1 MSAMQ
6 EFFDGWQRKLIGR
19 MLTFLLSVF
28 TAGVVLYLL
37 VQIVHAIAFL
47 QPVLIPLAMATILA
61 FLLEPVVRVLCARTH
76 RSRTV
81 VVLTLMAIVALS
93 VAAAGVYVVPKVY
106 ESTVN
111 MIHDAPAF
119 AEKAQQKLFALL
131 NATQRKVDSIN
142 KQPPPPPPGAALPK
156 SSSAAD
162 VDPQSSA
169 SGNPAPSA
177 SPGPIDPQKKD
188 SVAAAADLNKNGTI
202 DVGDLQAW
210 LSGQLPKL
218 QAQAPA
224 LLQNAGDF
232 ILSALGGFMGSV
244 GVLLNAV
251 IIPIYIFFLLTEAR
265 EISKQWTDYLPLK
278 DSQFKQ
284 EVVSTLGEVHTYLVA
299 FFRGQ
304 LIVSSIDATLITIG
318 LLCIGLKFAVV
329 IGLLVLV
336 LTFIPYLGILICY
349 VPAVLI
355 ALVQFGDFHHVALV
369 LGVMVG
375 VQVLESTII
384 APKIVGE
391 STGLHPLTVIISV
404 FTWELV
410 LGGPIG
416 ALLAVPLT
424 ASVKVLMRRY
434 VWERARMRARIL
446 PTANVAPVLRAGDR
460 DAFGDGEP
468 DVTAVPEA
476 VAHPHENPIAPPQA
490 ESANPPSGTKD

>member
-1 MSAMQ
+1 MQ
-6 EFFDGWQRKLIGR
+6 DFFDGWQRKLIGR

-37 VQIVHAIAFL
+37 VQLVHAIAFL
-47 QPVLIPLAMATILA
+47 QPVLIPLAIATILA

-76 RSRTV
+76 RSRTK
-81 VVLTLMAIVALS
+81 VVLVLMALVALS
-93 VAAAGVYVVPKVY
+93 VAATGVYVVPRVY

-111 MIHDAPAF
+111 MMHDAPAF
-119 AEKAQQKLFALL
+119 AEQAQQKLFALL

-142 KQPPPPPPGAALPK
+142 KQPPPPPAGSALPPKPGAA
-156 SSSAAD
+156 AD
-162 VDPQSSA
+162 A
-169 SGNPAPSA
+169 SPEPARPDSPAPPA
-177 SPGPIDPQKKD
+177 SPSSPGELQKKD
-188 SVAAAADLNKNGTI
+188 RVAVAADLNKNGTL
-202 DVGDLQAW
+202 DAGDLQTW
-210 LSGQLPKL
+210 ISSQLPKL

-224 LLQNAGDF
+224 LLQKAGNF
-232 ILSALGGFMGSV
+232 ILSALGGFMGGV

-265 EISKQWTDYLPLK
+265 EISKSWTDYLPMK

-284 EVVSTLGEVHTYLVA
+284 EVVSTLGEVNTYLVA

-318 LLCIGLKFAVV
+318 LLCVGLKFAVV

-349 VPAVLI
+349 VPAILI
-355 ALVQFGDFHHVALV
+355 ALVQFGDAGHVAIV
-369 LGVMVG
+369 LGIMVL

-424 ASVKVLMRRY
+424 ASLKVLMRRY

-460 DAFGDGEP
+460 DAFGDGAP
-468 DVTAVPEA
+468 DMTAVPEV
-476 VAHPHENPIAPPQA
+476 VAHPQDKPVAPPQA
-490 ESANPPSGTKD
+490 ASANPPSGTKD